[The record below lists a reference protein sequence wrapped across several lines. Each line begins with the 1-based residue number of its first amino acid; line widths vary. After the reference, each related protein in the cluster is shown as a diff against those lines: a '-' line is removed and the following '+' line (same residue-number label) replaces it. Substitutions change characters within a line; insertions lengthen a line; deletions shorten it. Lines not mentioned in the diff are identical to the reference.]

1 MNRMTIEVSEEAANL
16 EVYARIR
23 MSFEVQS
30 VLDVTALDNGFGGF
44 SLSERKL
51 QLPYLK
57 DYDAIENPL
66 KWPHTFDMSNWQ
78 FFAAY
83 SDGIRAGGTA
93 ATLSGDR
100 KDAAVLWDIRVAPEA
115 RGQGVGT
122 ALFKAVEEWAVAQ
135 NCRWLRAET
144 QNINVP
150 ACRFYAK
157 QGCVLGAIHRFAYA
171 ELPNETQLLW
181 YKDLKDPHA
190 RPKVLHFA

>member
-66 KWPHTFDMSNWQ
+66 DWPHTFDMSNWQ

-83 SDGIRAGGTA
+83 SDGSHAGGA
-93 ATLSGDR
+93 ATTFSGDR
-100 KDAAVLWDIRVAPEA
+100 RD
-115 RGQGVGT
+115 T
-122 ALFKAVEEWAVAQ
+122 ALS
-135 NCRWLRAET
+135 T
-144 QNINVP
+144 
-150 ACRFYAK
+150 Y
-157 QGCVLGAIHRFAYA
+157 
-171 ELPNETQLLW
+171 
-181 YKDLKDPHA
+181 D
-190 RPKVLHFA
+190 RPKVLHFAQLNL